1 MKRSYNRTLMHPDL
15 SKAKVLLQTFKTSKY
30 EPHKEP
36 KECRIENLKSWDIIE
51 GGDEARAIE
60 KTGTIDENHE
70 YLVLHFKDG
79 SEKVYRNSYVD
90 LFII

>member
-15 SKAKVLLQTFKTSKY
+15 SKAKVLLQIFQTSKY

-36 KECRIENLKSWDIIE
+36 EECRLENLKSWDIIE

-60 KTGTIDENHE
+60 KTD
-70 YLVLHFKDG
+70 
-79 SEKVYRNSYVD
+79 RNSPGRQPR
-90 LFII
+90 